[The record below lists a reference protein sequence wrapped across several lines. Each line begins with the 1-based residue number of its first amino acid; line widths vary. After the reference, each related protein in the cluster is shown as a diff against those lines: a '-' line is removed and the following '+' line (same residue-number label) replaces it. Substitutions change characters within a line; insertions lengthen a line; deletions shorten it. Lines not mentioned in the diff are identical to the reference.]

1 MIFPNIQF
9 NVGMYLSVLPTLC
22 FIFGKSLPLAG
33 GVKFIDRRR
42 FYDMTTFLYTV
53 DLNQIEKP

>member
-1 MIFPNIQF
+1 
-9 NVGMYLSVLPTLC
+9 MYLSVLKTPC
-22 FIFGKSLPLAG
+22 FIFGKSLSLAG

-53 DLNQIEKP
+53 DLNQIEKLNEKMQ